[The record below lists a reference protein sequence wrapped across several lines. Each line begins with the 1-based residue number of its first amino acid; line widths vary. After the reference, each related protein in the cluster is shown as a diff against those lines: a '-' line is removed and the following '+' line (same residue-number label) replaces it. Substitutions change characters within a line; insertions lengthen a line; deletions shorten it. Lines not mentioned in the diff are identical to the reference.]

1 MLWLALHLPQLPIEV
16 HTRASERPL
25 PAVVA
30 AQQGSH
36 SRVLSAN
43 APAARAGVYTGLA
56 LSAAHALVAGL
67 YVYHRDEEAERAALE
82 RLATLAIAYTPVV
95 SLAPPRTVLLEI
107 EGSLRLFGGAE
118 RLLQRIHAQVR
129 RLGYTA
135 SLAIAPTPAGAE
147 WLARAGRNIIVRDLD
162 ALRAALHRLPLST
175 LDMAQD
181 KRAELHDLGVR
192 TLRDLM
198 RLPRAGLA
206 RRFGMSLVEDMDRA
220 LGQGADPRAHFQV
233 PESFR
238 SVLHFLDPVVD
249 AEALLFTARRQ
260 LLELSAFL
268 QARCA
273 AVRETTW
280 QLRHWRQPPS
290 VLRIESSLA
299 HRDARR
305 FLDLLRERMNR
316 EALAGGVES
325 IELHAGKLKA
335 YKEES
340 ESLLT
345 GNARE
350 HLHDRAQLVDQL
362 RARLGAD
369 STHCLDLLADHR
381 PEFAQRLRPASP
393 VPRQP
398 RSPHRPA
405 NNDRHPGQDLPNPL
419 PVGAAPRSRT
429 LPDLPVPTRTAPFSR
444 PLWLLPQPAPLAAS
458 GARPQWQ
465 GDLTLESGPE
475 RIESGWW
482 DNRPVARDYYIA
494 RARNGTRLWI
504 YRERSGFTRGRARSI
519 SPTQTSP
526 STPRWFLHGLFS

>member
-30 AQQGSH
+30 GQQDGR

-43 APAARAGVYTGLA
+43 APAARGGVHAGLA
-56 LSAAHALVAGL
+56 LPAAHALIAGL
-67 YVYHRDEEAERAALE
+67 HVYRRDEQAERAALE
-82 RLATLAIAYTPVV
+82 HLATLAIAYTPVV

-118 RLLQRIHAQVR
+118 RLLQRLHAEVR

-147 WLARAGRNIIVRDLD
+147 WLARAGRNIIVRDPD

-175 LDMAQD
+175 LEVARDQ
-181 KRAELHDLGVR
+181 RAELHDLGVR

-206 RRFGMSLVEDMDRA
+206 RRFGASLVEDMDRA
-220 LGQGADPRAHFQV
+220 LGRRADPRARFQA

-238 SVLHFLDPVVD
+238 SVLHFPDPVID

-280 QLRHWRQPPS
+280 QLRHWREPPS
-290 VLRIESSLA
+290 VLRIGSSLA
-299 HRDARR
+299 HRNARR
-305 FLDLLRERMNR
+305 FLDLLRERMDR
-316 EALAGGVES
+316 EALAGAVES
-325 IELHAGKLKA
+325 IELHAGRLEE
-335 YKEES
+335 YREES
-340 ESLLT
+340 ASLLT

-350 HLHDRAQLVDQL
+350 HLHDRSLLVDRL

-381 PEFAQRLRPASP
+381 PELAQRLRPAAP
-393 VPRQP
+393 APRQP
-398 RSPHRPA
+398 R
-405 NNDRHPGQDLPNPL
+405 
-419 PVGAAPRSRT
+419 APRSATRNGGQ
-429 LPDLPVPTRTAPFSR
+429 PAQDPSHRIPAGAPVRTAPLSR
-444 PLWLLPQPAPLAAS
+444 PLWLLPRPAPLAAS

-504 YRERSGFTRGRARSI
+504 YRERPACTCGRARSA
-519 SPTQTSP
+519 SPPQSP
-526 STPRWFLHGLFS
+526 PSVPRWFLHGLFS

>member
-16 HTRASERPL
+16 HTRASGRPL

-30 AQQGSH
+30 EQQGSR

-43 APAARAGVYTGLA
+43 APAARGGAYPGLA
-56 LSAAHALVAGL
+56 LPAAHALIAGL
-67 YVYHRDEEAERAALE
+67 YVYRRDEQAEGAALE
-82 RLATLAIAYTPVV
+82 HLATLAIAYTPVV
-95 SLAPPRTVLLEI
+95 SLAPPHTVLLEI
-107 EGSLRLFGGAE
+107 EGSLRLFGGVE
-118 RLLQRIHAQVR
+118 RLLQRLHAEVR

-135 SLAIAPTPAGAE
+135 SLAVAPTPAGAE
-147 WLARAGRNIIVRDLD
+147 WLARAGRDIIVRDPD
-162 ALRAALHRLPLST
+162 ALRAALHQLPLSM
-175 LDMAQD
+175 LEVAPDR
-181 KRAELHDLGVR
+181 RAELHDLGIR

-206 RRFGMSLVEDMDRA
+206 RRFGASLVEDMDRA
-220 LGQGADPRAHFQV
+220 LGQRADPRARFQA

-238 SVLHFLDPVVD
+238 SVLHFPDPVLD
-249 AEALLFTARRQ
+249 AEALLFTAHRQ

-273 AVRETTW
+273 AVRETIW
-280 QLRHWRQPPS
+280 QLRHWRKPPS

-299 HRDARR
+299 HRNARR

-316 EALAGGVES
+316 EALAGAVES
-325 IELHAGKLKA
+325 IELRVGRFEEHR
-335 YKEES
+335 EES
-340 ESLLT
+340 ASLLT
-345 GNARE
+345 GNVRE
-350 HLHDRAQLVDQL
+350 HPHDRALLVDRL

-381 PEFAQRLRPASP
+381 PEFAQRLRPAAP
-393 VPRQP
+393 ALRQP
-398 RSPHRPA
+398 RPAAGSGGRPA
-405 NNDRHPGQDLPNPL
+405 QDPPYRISA
-419 PVGAAPRSRT
+419 GAPMRAAS
-429 LPDLPVPTRTAPFSR
+429 LSR
-444 PLWLLPQPAPLAAS
+444 PLWLLPRPAPLAAS

-465 GDLTLESGPE
+465 GELTLESGPE

-482 DNRPVARDYYIA
+482 DNRPVARDYYVA

-504 YRERSGFTRGRARSI
+504 YRERPGYTRGRGRDA
-519 SPTQTSP
+519 SPPQSPP

>member
-16 HTRASERPL
+16 HTRASGRPL

-30 AQQGSH
+30 EQQGGR
-36 SRVLSAN
+36 SRVLSTN
-43 APAARAGVYTGLA
+43 TPAARGGVYPGLA
-56 LSAAHALVAGL
+56 LPAAHALIAGL
-67 YVYHRDEEAERAALE
+67 YVYRRDERAERTALE
-82 RLATLAIAYTPVV
+82 HLATLAIAYTPVV
-95 SLAPPRTVLLEI
+95 SLAPPHTVLLEI

-118 RLLQRIHAQVR
+118 RLLQRLHAEVR

-147 WLARAGRNIIVRDLD
+147 WLARTGRNIIVRDPD
-162 ALRAALHRLPLST
+162 TLRSALHPLPLST
-175 LDMAQD
+175 LEVPPDQ
-181 KRAELHDLGVR
+181 RAELRDLGVR
-192 TLRDLM
+192 TLRDLL

-206 RRFGMSLVEDMDRA
+206 RRFGAPLVEDMDRA
-220 LGQGADPRAHFQV
+220 LGLRADPRARFQA

-238 SVLHFLDPVVD
+238 SVLHFPDAVID
-249 AEALLFTARRQ
+249 AEALLFAARRQ

-280 QLRHWRQPPS
+280 QLRHWRKPPS

-299 HRDARR
+299 HRNARR

-316 EALAGGVES
+316 EALAGAVES
-325 IELHAGKLKA
+325 IELHAGRLEE
-335 YKEES
+335 YREES
-340 ESLLT
+340 APLFT

-350 HLHDRAQLVDQL
+350 PLHDRSLLIDRL

-381 PEFAQRLRPASP
+381 PELAQRLRPAAP
-393 VPRQP
+393 APRQSRAP
-398 RSPHRPA
+398 RPA
-405 NNDRHPGQDLPNPL
+405 AGNGGQPAQDPSHRTPAGAPMRTTPL
-419 PVGAAPRSRT
+419 
-429 LPDLPVPTRTAPFSR
+429 SR
-444 PLWLLPQPAPLAAS
+444 PLWLLPRPAPLAAS

-504 YRERSGFTRGRARSI
+504 YRERPGYTRGRARGA
-519 SPTQTSP
+519 SPPQSP
-526 STPRWFLHGLFS
+526 PSAPRWFLHGLFS